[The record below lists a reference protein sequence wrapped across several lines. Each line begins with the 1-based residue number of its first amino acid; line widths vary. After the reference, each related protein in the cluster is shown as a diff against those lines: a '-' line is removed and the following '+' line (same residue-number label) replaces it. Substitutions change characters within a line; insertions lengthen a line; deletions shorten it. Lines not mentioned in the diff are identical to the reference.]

1 MFYFYYQYTQNRRY
15 YTQNNELLTINQ
27 LTPGGPGVD
36 SWCYFSSSTGSGE
49 LNTLDKSG
57 DHDLTGVDA
66 LAVAPVSNCFLN
78 SCN

>member
-1 MFYFYYQYTQNRRY
+1 MFFLLLVHTKTQYTMHKIMTN
-15 YTQNNELLTINQ
+15 NQ
-27 LTPGGPGVD
+27 LTPGGPGVN
-36 SWCYFSSSTGSGE
+36 SCCCSSSSTGSGE